1 MGHREELLAGAQEC
15 LHDKGWGRTS
25 ARDVV
30 AASGT
35 NLASIG
41 YHFGSKD
48 ALLAAALVASTAECA
63 EAVDRALTDDPPLD
77 PPADDVSALPAGDPL
92 DRFER
97 TWERVV
103 ERVARDERMTTATV
117 EALAQAPRVP
127 QVRSALAAAADLTR
141 EDLALTFHAA
151 GDDDERTRVLGA
163 FYQSLLI
170 GTLVQW
176 AVDPAGAPSGHD
188 LAEALRMIVAD
199 STENT

>member
-63 EAVDRALTDDPPLD
+63 EAVDQALTDDA
-77 PPADDVSALPAGDPL
+77 PAPRSADPL

-141 EDLALTFHAA
+141 EDLALTFHDA
-151 GDDDERTRVLGA
+151 GDDEERTRVLGA
-163 FYQSLLI
+163 FYQSLLL

-176 AVDPAGAPSGHD
+176 AVDPAAAPTGRD
-188 LAEALRMIVAD
+188 LAEALRMIVDD
-199 STENT
+199 SAHSG

>member
-1 MGHREELLAGAQEC
+1 VGHREELLAGAQEC

-48 ALLAAALVASTAECA
+48 ALLAAALVASTAACA
-63 EAVDRALTDDPPLD
+63 AAVDQALTDA
-77 PPADDVSALPAGDPL
+77 PAVAGAGPL

-141 EDLALTFHAA
+141 EDLALTFHAS
-151 GDDDERTRVLGA
+151 GDDEERTRVLGA
-163 FYQSLLI
+163 FYQSLLL

-176 AVDPAGAPSGHD
+176 AVDPAAAPTGRD
-188 LAEALRMIVAD
+188 LAEALRVIVAD
-199 STENT
+199 AGGG

>member
-1 MGHREELLAGAQEC
+1 MGHRDDLLAGAREC
-15 LHDKGWGRTS
+15 LHDKGWGRSS

-48 ALLAAALVASTAECA
+48 ALLTAALVAMTRDCA
-63 EAVDRALTDDPPLD
+63 TAVDQALTDDSPAG
-77 PPADDVSALPAGDPL
+77 PPADTPL

-97 TWERVV
+97 TWDRVV
-103 ERVARDERMTTATV
+103 DRVARDERMVTATV
-117 EALAQAPRVP
+117 EALAQARRVP
-127 QVRSALAAAADLTR
+127 EVREALAAAADLTR

-151 GDDDERTRVLGA
+151 DDDESTRALGT
-163 FYQSLLI
+163 FYQALLI

-176 AVDPAGAPSGHD
+176 AVDPASAPSGHD
-188 LAEALRMIVAD
+188 LAEALRVVVAD
-199 STENT
+199 SRVPGE

>member
-1 MGHREELLAGAQEC
+1 MGHRDELLAGAREC
-15 LHDKGWGRTS
+15 LHDKGWSRTS

-48 ALLAAALVASTAECA
+48 ALLAAALVAMTRDCA
-63 EAVDRALTDDPPLD
+63 AAVDAALTEAVTEDS
-77 PPADDVSALPAGDPL
+77 PAPAPTPL

-97 TWERVV
+97 TWDRVV
-103 ERVARDERMTTATV
+103 DRVARDERMVTATV

-127 QVRSALAAAADLTR
+127 EVRDALAAAADLTR
-141 EDLALTFHAA
+141 EDLALTFHADE
-151 GDDDERTRVLGA
+151 DDGRTRALGA
-163 FYQSLLI
+163 FYQALLI

-176 AVDPAGAPSGHD
+176 AVDPASAPSGRD
-188 LAEALRMIVAD
+188 LADALRVVVAD
-199 STENT
+199 AAGH